1 MYVIER
7 WTGKS
12 WYASLCS
19 PYKSMSEVN
28 KHLKEYWWHYTSTN
42 PYRINDYNPKKQSRY
57 SAPKFNPYRDWNSD
71 NGMVVK
77 I

>member
-7 WTGKS
+7 WTGKA
-12 WYASLCS
+12 WDASLCS

-28 KHLKEYWWHYTSTN
+28 KHLKKYWWHYTDNN
-42 PYRINDYNPKKQSRY
+42 PYRINDYKPKKQPRY
-57 SAPKFNPYRDWNSD
+57 NAPKFNNRDWNND